1 MPPTNTLAENFSLSV
16 WDPKGFY
23 DLQTTLHLKPLRE
36 NRGTN
41 IKLWGK
47 GLNWPQGKTYNNHF
61 LFWLCYSYPLQ
72 QGKGE
77 YDSLFKNLGSKSTA
91 EKGCFPKSTYKV
103 ILTNGEG
110 FPLYSLASNST
121 NQQWYFYSYTLCKEN
136 WGTNKRMNKN
146 KLYRCIIFT
155 KQNRPS
161 TSFEIVKIK
170 TQEIKQSVTV
180 TETQVSRERSERI
193 LPLTADQKVTY
204 IKFSLKSNTFAF

>member
-1 MPPTNTLAENFSLSV
+1 
-16 WDPKGFY
+16 
-23 DLQTTLHLKPLRE
+23 
-36 NRGTN
+36 
-41 IKLWGK
+41 
-47 GLNWPQGKTYNNHF
+47 
-61 LFWLCYSYPLQ
+61 
-72 QGKGE
+72 
-77 YDSLFKNLGSKSTA
+77 
-91 EKGCFPKSTYKV
+91 
-103 ILTNGEG
+103 
-110 FPLYSLASNST
+110 
-121 NQQWYFYSYTLCKEN
+121 
-136 WGTNKRMNKN
+136 MNKN